1 VKAVRPPGAGGGPR
15 FDRAVFAW
23 VRRIP
28 AGRVATYG
36 QLAAL
41 TGAPRAARAV
51 GGAMRRCPPGIP
63 WHRVVNGQGGISR
76 RDDLEGMLRQ
86 RLLLE
91 REGVRFVR
99 GRIALRRHRWRAGDG
114 VRDGTRMVRR

>member
-1 VKAVRPPGAGGGPR
+1 VSVTASR

-28 AGRVATYG
+28 SGRVATYG
-36 QLAAL
+36 ELAVLA
-41 TGAPRAARAV
+41 GAPRGARAV
-51 GGAMRRCPPGIP
+51 GGAMRRCPPGVP

-76 RDDLEGMLRQ
+76 RDNLEGMMRQ

-91 REGVRFVR
+91 SEGVRFVR
-99 GRIALRRHRWRAGDG
+99 GRIELRRHRWQGARGRARGG
-114 VRDGTRMVRR
+114 APMPPA